1 YSISEISYMTGFSS
15 VAYFRQCFKNEFGVA
30 PSEYLKLKK

>member
-1 YSISEISYMTGFSS
+1 M
-15 VAYFRQCFKNEFGVA
+15 AYFRQCFKNEFGVA